1 MKKVSLQTPSKAMT
15 GIVGLDEITGGGW
28 PRESATLIEGGPGTG
43 KTVLALQSL
52 VNGARYFEEPG
63 IFVACEENSKRV
75 IANAAKFGWDL
86 MALQR
91 KKLFF
96 LDAQPKADLIQSGTF
111 DLLGMLAVLTAKA
124 EEMKAKRIV
133 FDAVDVLLNLLNDP
147 QAERREAYRLHEW
160 LQARRLAAIIT
171 CKRDAGEP
179 IQARFGFLQ
188 FMVDCAV
195 LLKHD
200 LVQGISQ
207 RSLRVLKYRG
217 SSFDENE
224 SQFLIGR
231 SGLEVADTWLVERA
245 LTPVSNKRVSSGVK
259 RLDTVLGGGY
269 YVSSTVLITGAP
281 GSAKTTLCGAF
292 AESACRRGDPTVF
305 VSFDS
310 DSSHMVRNLNSV
322 GIGLDSHLR
331 NGSLKVISVRSIG
344 ASAETHLMR
353 IKSLAKAHGA
363 RCVVVD
369 PVSALSKTLGTHSV
383 IERLLDWAKFE
394 GITLLCTSL
403 LDAAGSVEAGAPQI
417 STLADTWIHLSYLV
431 HAGERNRA
439 LSVIKSRGSAHSN
452 QVRELVL
459 SEKGVTLTDAYTAG
473 GDVLMGTLRWEKERA
488 SKLAKTQKD
497 AVMDQK
503 RAELEAEEA
512 ELELRVRALRNEIDA
527 KRSARNSIFTSTN
540 AAREREMVDRLQLR
554 ELRRADVP
562 VSRNK

>member
-292 AESACRRGDPTVF
+292 AESA
-305 VSFDS
+305 
-310 DSSHMVRNLNSV
+310 
-322 GIGLDSHLR
+322 
-331 NGSLKVISVRSIG
+331 
-344 ASAETHLMR
+344 
-353 IKSLAKAHGA
+353 
-363 RCVVVD
+363 
-369 PVSALSKTLGTHSV
+369 
-383 IERLLDWAKFE
+383 
-394 GITLLCTSL
+394 
-403 LDAAGSVEAGAPQI
+403 
-417 STLADTWIHLSYLV
+417 
-431 HAGERNRA
+431 
-439 LSVIKSRGSAHSN
+439 
-452 QVRELVL
+452 
-459 SEKGVTLTDAYTAG
+459 
-473 GDVLMGTLRWEKERA
+473 
-488 SKLAKTQKD
+488 
-497 AVMDQK
+497 
-503 RAELEAEEA
+503 
-512 ELELRVRALRNEIDA
+512 
-527 KRSARNSIFTSTN
+527 
-540 AAREREMVDRLQLR
+540 
-554 ELRRADVP
+554 
-562 VSRNK
+562 